1 MFRLLMTG
9 KKRWKKREKRLGIYL
24 KLCWIKRNLFLRKI
38 KQIMEINIKT
48 KNNKFFQNT
57 EEEIKVKT
65 EIILINQ
72 KALAAVEK
80 QEMDP
85 LLEEVESLII
95 KIKIEVVEESLK
107 KLVKNHSIN
116 TREKVINPIK
126 KVVAKNPTWKKEEL
140 YLKKEDE

>member
-1 MFRLLMTG
+1 
-9 KKRWKKREKRLGIYL
+9 
-24 KLCWIKRNLFLRKI
+24 
-38 KQIMEINIKT
+38 MEINIKT

-126 KVVAKNPTWKKEEL
+126 KVVAKNPT
-140 YLKKEDE
+140 